1 MNTRKTGNQVKQRKF
16 MKRMMV
22 ILMGIILIIAAI
34 VQIIQKTGPLWL
46 NMVLVGLGLFE
57 IGLSAAMMVLEAKV
71 TKTID

>member
-1 MNTRKTGNQVKQRKF
+1 